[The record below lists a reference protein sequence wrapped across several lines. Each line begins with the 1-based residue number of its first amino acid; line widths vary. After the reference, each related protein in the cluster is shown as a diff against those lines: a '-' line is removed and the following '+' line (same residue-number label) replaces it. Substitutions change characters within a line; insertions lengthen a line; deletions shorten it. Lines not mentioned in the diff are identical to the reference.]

1 MCKNINPILK
11 QFQELSNEN
20 RLLKSLHK
28 RQDSALS
35 KYESSSAELPQLLNS
50 HAEELRMWQTRCRN
64 LQRQNKEMATKIK
77 QKDTII
83 LTLTDQNKHLLFLN
97 KDKNLLE
104 RANLQERVKE
114 LEMRLADKESEIKL
128 LARRLQLEAKSYKS
142 NLHMEQQKYRDL
154 LMKIEMSDFLL
165 NRHENGNG
173 NKKSMKPSVKT
184 TRNLSPSNRLT
195 SKSATNLSTTVNEV
209 TSDDHQFQVPSTIL
223 PPCGDAEQHNGNG
236 GVKKVAESIKNNS
249 PCVNSSVKLMPDESR
264 DDDEINLT
272 KNCVDRSE
280 KLLDEKNG
288 NDDDATVAVKNGMN
302 RARRLQQQHLK
313 VAAAKLAPIN
323 AQKKSSDSEFSDDDL
338 HFFSNHNGTRMVIVS
353 PIAVRESDNRLFI

>member
-1 MCKNINPILK
+1 M
-11 QFQELSNEN
+11 SAEN

-64 LQRQNKEMATKIK
+64 LQRQNKEMASKIK

-83 LTLTDQNKHLLFLN
+83 LTLTDQNKQLLLLN

-114 LEMRLADKESEIKL
+114 LEMRVADKESEIKL

-165 NRHENGNG
+165 NRQENSG
-173 NKKSMKPSVKT
+173 NKKSIKPNVKTT

-195 SKSATNLSTTVNEV
+195 SKSATNLSSTINEV
-209 TSDDHQFQVPSTIL
+209 SSELQVPSTTTIL
-223 PPCGDAEQHNGNG
+223 PPCVEAEHHN

-249 PCVNSSVKLMPDESR
+249 PTINNNVKLMPDEDVEAR
-264 DDDEINLT
+264 HDNEINLA
-272 KNCVDRSE
+272 KNCIDKSE
-280 KLLDEKNG
+280 KLLNIDSNSSKIE
-288 NDDDATVAVKNGMN
+288 DANIVVKNGMH
-302 RARRLQQQHLK
+302 RARQLQQKHLK
-313 VAAAKLAPIN
+313 AAAAKLAPIN
-323 AQKKSSDSEFSDDDL
+323 AQNEKKSSDSEFSDDDL

-353 PIAVRESDNRLFI
+353 PIAVREDNEAIYI

>member
-1 MCKNINPILK
+1 M
-11 QFQELSNEN
+11 SAEN

-83 LTLTDQNKHLLFLN
+83 LTLTDQNKHLLLLN

-114 LEMRLADKESEIKL
+114 LEMRVADKESEIKL

-165 NRHENGNG
+165 NRQENSNG
-173 NKKSMKPSVKT
+173 NKKSMKPIVKT
-184 TRNLSPSNRLT
+184 TCNLSPSNRFT
-195 SKSATNLSTTVNEV
+195 SKSATNLSSTVSEV
-209 TSDDHQFQVPSTIL
+209 TSDHQLHVPSTIL
-223 PPCGDAEQHNGNG
+223 PPCGDAVEHNGNG

-249 PCVNSSVKLMPDESR
+249 PCVNNNVKPMPDESR

-272 KNCVDRSE
+272 KNCIDRSE
-280 KLLDEKNG
+280 KLLHIDEKG
-288 NDDDATVAVKNGMN
+288 TVDDDATITVKNGMN

-323 AQKKSSDSEFSDDDL
+323 AQNGNEKKSSDSEFSEDDL

-353 PIAVRESDNRLFI
+353 PIAVRESNSGIYI